1 MLIILFFLITFVNV
15 SPHLIAGK
23 TFSHQMRSHI
33 ENDLYLTCYNSYKS
47 NNLYSNAFNSGNFY
61 NSYSSSITKS
71 RNLYI
76 TQVDSLSQAYVKSTN
91 VYYQTSS
98 YSSITKSRNLYITQ
112 VDSLSQAYVKSTNV
126 YSLTY
131 NPTTIKPSLIPTLVP
146 TQLIEQSLTFE
157 TSITL
162 TGFTQPVIDADSL
175 TAIIFSIAKSAN
187 ISFNYVSIKEYSFIN
202 GRRRLF
208 TLTLQNLY
216 NLLLVSQISI
226 PFTNV
231 VNPYSIYVVATNNI
245 QTSINSGAFIT
256 YLLSLN
262 SSISGANLTIS
273 NYTMSQM
280 NIVINVPTS
289 LPTSIFDENIVP
301 HLNPIIVFKI
311 VFISMAIFIS
321 FLFVFMLIIKKFN
334 KYEKLNTI
342 SHNNI
347 NIHV

>member
-15 SPHLIAGK
+15 SPYLIAGK

-91 VYYQTSS
+91 VY
-98 YSSITKSRNLYITQ
+98 
-112 VDSLSQAYVKSTNV
+112 SLTYNPTFQPTTFIP
-126 YSLTY
+126 TY

-231 VNPYSIYVVATNNI
+231 VNPYSLYVVATNNI

-280 NIVINVPTS
+280 NTVINVPTS

-301 HLNPIIVFKI
+301 HLNPIIVVKI

-334 KYEKLNTI
+334 KHEKLNTI

-347 NIHV
+347 HINIHV